1 MNQPPLHRRRWLQ
14 LCAAASL
21 APHASAFAQASAKDT
36 ERPLVVAVRKPGA
49 EVDSES
55 LREFLRPKLARF
67 QLPDDFE
74 WVDALP
80 KTSTGKFLKTKLRDM
95 FRDRASQTPG

>member
-36 ERPLVVAVRKPGA
+36 ERPLVVAQLADMAPGRARPDLHSAGMTVEQRRQAGRATRKTMPRSALGDFRPRQHRQAGA
-49 EVDSES
+49 E
-55 LREFLRPKLARF
+55 PN
-67 QLPDDFE
+67 
-74 WVDALP
+74 
-80 KTSTGKFLKTKLRDM
+80 
-95 FRDRASQTPG
+95 